1 MVGSI
6 IVFIVVCVIVAIYMS
21 IVHSFLRA
29 AEEVD
34 GDETSTVKTPATNDV
49 EVHEIHR
56 ASRKQWAH

>member
-1 MVGSI
+1 MVGPVV
-6 IVFIVVCVIVAIYMS
+6 VFVVVCVIISIYMN

-56 ASRKQWAH
+56 TPREQWAH

>member
-1 MVGSI
+1 MVGPVV
-6 IVFIVVCVIVAIYMS
+6 VFIAVCVIVAIYMS

-34 GDETSTVKTPATNDV
+34 ADETSTVETPARNDV

-56 ASRKQWAH
+56 APREQWAH